1 MEKRYECAER
11 ALYRCKQ
18 LDGESNESFLA
29 RADVMWAELLAKGL
43 TLSQLQ
49 AYAVLRGSRLSAED
63 KKRVLVEGGAEGGEE
78 LSIVAFGA
86 GFFEEL
92 ATGKKTNPQK
102 VYDSNAFLVDGD
114 DADKTSDE
122 VLVAEE
128 SGREDEFLEALWT
141 EGDEDANLVCEYE
154 FVPQPI
160 CYSQIRRW
168 LLVTLL
174 TWTQGGVL
182 QIDSIQEAFGLLL
195 KLPLKRLQRKEQKT
209 WKDASKEKPAK
220 QDHEQQLQVV
230 WTARAVEN
238 KIPSQGGQ
246 HEIQRRQVTPLPFP
260 FPVPPQLMI
269 AADS

>member
-1 MEKRYECAER
+1 
-11 ALYRCKQ
+11 
-18 LDGESNESFLA
+18 
-29 RADVMWAELLAKGL
+29 MWAELLAKGL

-92 ATGKKTNPQK
+92 TTGKKTNPQK

-122 VLVAEE
+122 ILVAEE

-154 FVPQPI
+154 
-160 CYSQIRRW
+160 
-168 LLVTLL
+168 
-174 TWTQGGVL
+174 
-182 QIDSIQEAFGLLL
+182 EA
-195 KLPLKRLQRKEQKT
+195 
-209 WKDASKEKPAK
+209 
-220 QDHEQQLQVV
+220 
-230 WTARAVEN
+230 
-238 KIPSQGGQ
+238 
-246 HEIQRRQVTPLPFP
+246 
-260 FPVPPQLMI
+260 
-269 AADS
+269 AADLLQSDPEMASCYIAYLDARRRLADRFHSRGFWQPS